1 MKKIWII
8 IVVVVVVLYLCWQLI
23 KVFFNQLIND
33 IFDAM
38 GFGR

>member
-8 IVVVVVVLYLCWQLI
+8 AVVIVVSGYLCFRLV
-23 KVFFNQLIND
+23 KSLFNQLINY
-33 IFDAM
+33 ILDAV

>member
-8 IVVVVVVLYLCWQLI
+8 IVVVVVVLYLCFRLL
-23 KVFFNQLIND
+23 KSLFNNLINY
-33 IFDAM
+33 ILDAV